1 MRIIGLTGGIAT
13 GKSTVSAIL
22 RELGAAVIDADE
34 LARQVVEPAST
45 VLSEIDRR
53 FPGVVGDDGRLDRT
67 RLAERIF
74 SNPEDRAALDALL
87 HPRIQKLFVEKTAAL
102 AQQGEQLV
110 IYDAALLIENSLHEK
125 MDGVILVTAPRETQ
139 ITRLRER
146 NGLTRA
152 QAEARLSSQMPLEE
166 KLRFAR
172 WSIDNSADLATTRA
186 QVDQV
191 WRSIRLDGANR

>member
-1 MRIIGLTGGIAT
+1 
-13 GKSTVSAIL
+13 
-22 RELGAAVIDADE
+22 
-34 LARQVVEPAST
+34 
-45 VLSEIDRR
+45 
-53 FPGVVGDDGRLDRT
+53 
-67 RLAERIF
+67 
-74 SNPEDRAALDALL
+74 
-87 HPRIQKLFVEKTAAL
+87 
-102 AQQGEQLV
+102 
-110 IYDAALLIENSLHEK
+110 